1 MEPGSAG
8 PLSAGPLSAEPGSVE
23 PGSAGPLSAGPL
35 SVAARA
41 RYARHLL
48 LPEIGESGQ
57 RNLTGARVL
66 VIGAGGL
73 GSVTAT
79 YLAAAGVGTLG
90 IVDDDVVDV
99 SNLQRQVIHATVDVG
114 RPKVDSAADRI
125 AAINPLVRVERHQF
139 RLTASNARQLVAAY
153 DLVVDG
159 ADNFGTRYV
168 VGDACALT
176 GRPHVWGSIH
186 RFDGQVSVWWPPHG
200 PCYRCVFP
208 LAPPP
213 GTVPSCGEAG
223 VLGSLCAA
231 IGSVQ
236 ATEAIK
242 LLTGAG
248 RPLVGRLLLHDA
260 LAQEWSEVPVRA
272 NPDCDLCGSSPTIIE
287 PTDPDASCAVPANR
301 LTAAQVHD
309 LLAVRAAG
317 SLDFDLIDVREPHEW
332 VTGTIPG
339 ALLISLAELEHADLD
354 PARRLV
360 LYCAAGGRSQ
370 QALAALEGRGFDD
383 VADLVG
389 GVSAWRSAG
398 LPLAPPR

>member
-1 MEPGSAG
+1 M
-8 PLSAGPLSAEPGSVE
+8 SVE
-23 PGSAGPLSAGPL
+23 PGSAGPLSVGPWSAEPL

-168 VGDACALT
+168 VGDACALM

-260 LAQEWSEVPVRA
+260 LAQ
-272 NPDCDLCGSSPTIIE
+272 
-287 PTDPDASCAVPANR
+287 
-301 LTAAQVHD
+301 
-309 LLAVRAAG
+309 
-317 SLDFDLIDVREPHEW
+317 
-332 VTGTIPG
+332 
-339 ALLISLAELEHADLD
+339 
-354 PARRLV
+354 
-360 LYCAAGGRSQ
+360 
-370 QALAALEGRGFDD
+370 
-383 VADLVG
+383 
-389 GVSAWRSAG
+389 GVE
-398 LPLAPPR
+398 

>member
-1 MEPGSAG
+1 M
-8 PLSAGPLSAEPGSVE
+8 SVE
-23 PGSAGPLSAGPL
+23 PGSAGPLSVGPLSAEPL

-57 RNLTGARVL
+57 RNLTAARVL

-168 VGDACALT
+168 VGDACALM

-389 GVSAWRSAG
+389 GVSAWRNAG
-398 LPLAPPR
+398 LPLSPPR

>member
-1 MEPGSAG
+1 M
-8 PLSAGPLSAEPGSVE
+8 E

-57 RNLTGARVL
+57 RNLTAARVL

-272 NPDCDLCGSSPTIIE
+272 NPDCDLCGSSPTITE
-287 PTDPDASCAVPANR
+287 PTDPDASCAAPANR

-309 LLAVRAAG
+309 LLAVRAVG

-354 PARRLV
+354 PARRIV

-389 GVSAWRSAG
+389 GVSAWRNAG
-398 LPLAPPR
+398 LPLSPPR